1 MTYCLGM
8 LLSGG
13 LVLASDARSNA
24 GVDQVQ
30 RVSKLALI
38 AVPGE
43 RVITIQSAGNLATTQ
58 SVITQLRQAAGL
70 GDPGQDLY
78 LARTMFDVAQ
88 MVGNKLR
95 ELIDREGKYVEPY
108 GDPSASFLVGGEI
121 KGEEVRLFEIYS
133 AGNFIEA
140 HPRACFVQIG
150 ETKYG
155 KPILDRALTFESTL
169 DQAAK
174 LAVLSFDA
182 TMRSNLSVGPPID
195 LLRYRAGSF
204 STDNLISLE
213 ADDAYLL
220 ALRDDY
226 SAGLTSLVDS
236 LLSPPDHAFVSGV
249 HA

>member
-30 RVSKLALI
+30 KVSKLAVI
-38 AVPGE
+38 AKAGE

-70 GDPGQDLY
+70 GDPNQDLF

-88 MVGNKLR
+88 MVGNKMR

-155 KPILDRALTFESTL
+155 KPILDRALTFDSTL

-182 TMRSNLSVGPPID
+182 TVRSNLSCGLPID
-195 LLRYRAGSF
+195 MLRYETNSF
-204 STDNLISLE
+204 SIANFATLE
-213 ADDAYLL
+213 DDDAYWNE
-220 ALRDDY
+220 LRNDY
-226 SAGLTSLVDS
+226 GAGLSTLVDR
-236 LLSPPDHAFVSGV
+236 LPPPPPWGG
-249 HA
+249 